1 MSAYDNVIE
10 LCRGYGV
17 PQTILEK
24 ELGFSRGSI
33 GKMRTSN
40 MTHERLQKI
49 ADYFHVSVDYLLT
62 GKDTPKE
69 SQSGKIYYFDDET
82 AEAAQELFESK
93 EMRLL
98 FDAAKGSRPED
109 LKMAED
115 FLRRL
120 KETNP
125 EG

>member
-1 MSAYDNVIE
+1 MLERIAD
-10 LCRGYGV
+10 LCKKHGTTFAG
-17 PQTILEK
+17 LEK
-24 ELGFSRGSI
+24 SLGFANGSI
-33 GKMRTSN
+33 AKTN
-40 MTHERLQKI
+40 EKTQITRLKAI
-49 ADYFHVSVDYLLT
+49 ADFFGVTIDYLINGDNEDPT
-62 GKDTPKE
+62 ST
-69 SQSGKIYYFDDET
+69 SGKKYYFSDET

>member
-1 MSAYDNVIE
+1 
-10 LCRGYGV
+10 
-17 PQTILEK
+17 
-24 ELGFSRGSI
+24 
-33 GKMRTSN
+33 